1 MLSID
6 LAVGNAQQTIHAFPS
21 KFKFICQNQT
31 PMRTAISY
39 LIFAAVIFG
48 IMTLAVIQF
57 PSTYYIL
64 FGLCDSSKEYIAGEC
79 KVNTGNWGWC
89 ATAAS
94 VQKMRQSECTT
105 RNGLIYFDEAQ
116 AHTARQR
123 IIKESG

>member
-1 MLSID
+1 M
-6 LAVGNAQQTIHAFPS
+6 
-21 KFKFICQNQT
+21 K
-31 PMRTAISY
+31 TAISY
-39 LIFAAVIFG
+39 LIFAAVIFV
-48 IMTLAVIQF
+48 IMSLAVIQF

-94 VQKMRQSECTT
+94 VQKMRPSECST

-116 AHTARQR
+116 AHIAQQR
-123 IIKESG
+123 MKRESG

>member
-1 MLSID
+1 
-6 LAVGNAQQTIHAFPS
+6 
-21 KFKFICQNQT
+21 
-31 PMRTAISY
+31 MRTVISY
-39 LIFAAVIFG
+39 LIFAVVIFA
-48 IMTLAVIQF
+48 IMSLAVIQF

-94 VQKMRQSECTT
+94 VQKMRQSECST

-116 AHTARQR
+116 AHIARQR